1 MLGRILV
8 FLGGLLAVV
17 LFSALL
23 IPYFVDWTDFRR
35 DFEDQASRI
44 LGKKVVVHGRVEA
57 RILPF
62 PSVTLHDV
70 RAGTDADGS
79 PLIQVAR
86 FSMDAEL
93 APFLSG
99 EARIFDMRI
108 EEPKAKIRL
117 LKDGT
122 LDWMRG
128 SRAEIP
134 ARTVVLESVQIEGG
148 QIEFID
154 EQSGRN
160 RVVTGLNADMSANS
174 LAGPWKA
181 EGRAAVDG
189 HPGSF
194 SLSSSEPDYAA
205 GRMGLR
211 MRLVPDEH
219 PVEVDLDGAIAATA
233 GKPAYSGSFSFSFRE
248 DEKQKQ
254 QAGQSLFSSPRTRG
268 SFELTNESVRIP
280 SYRMELGGSENP
292 YVVTGEATLDTGAK
306 PEFLLTADGQQID
319 VARFAPPVV
328 QAGKTSR
335 QPTASVRQRIEAFA
349 AMVARIPVP
358 PVPGKASISLPALVS
373 DDTTIRD
380 IRLDVRPEGSG
391 WQVVNAVATLPGR
404 TQLEAKGSLTLL
416 GGPAFNGNLLL
427 ASNQPSGLANW
438 LSGSVDPAIRQLNA
452 AGFSADVSLT
462 TLNQRFDNLELAVGD
477 ASLKGELERRSDG
490 KTSNL
495 SIDLAGNEIDLDA
508 LKALGSLALGDQ
520 VGSSVLDHRITAKF
534 KADRFNMAGVTANH
548 VETAFTMAGGVL
560 SLENMTAGDIAG
572 AEVRA
577 RGELQGSLLKYAG
590 KGTVNLHAA
599 DMQPFFTMLQQ
610 KLPNH
615 PFLSRLATSAPW
627 YANSDLAMDVSVNS
641 ENGGANVAVSGT
653 VNGSR
658 LSAVAKMPDFLSI
671 TDDTAMSLEA
681 VLKNQSTAI
690 LFGQA
695 GLDPLPFDAD
705 GEGLLSIKLNGTL
718 GSPAQT
724 ELRFSTERTHFSMN
738 GSFAVSS
745 ANFGEGSADVALE
758 SADIEPYLI
767 MNAVGLPQLGGG
779 MALKANA
786 KVAVDGQKIALS
798 SIGGQ
803 AGGNPFSGNLTF
815 QRAAPYPVTGDLAV
829 RTADLAWLGDAIYGP
844 VIDPETGALNAK
856 PLAMAAFP
864 QLKASLALKA
874 ESFEA
879 GPFGTVTGVSAK
891 VTHDAGS
898 LSLDDVAGTFMGGKL
913 TGRLAMSTGEGAG
926 IFRTKIAVADANPE
940 PILWANAN
948 GPVAAGRVA
957 IDLTAESTGKSVGE
971 MLKSAGGS
979 GEIRA
984 GGLVL
989 KGLNPGTLPPILQ
1002 AADGLQQPIDAPKV
1016 RPLVDQSLWQGEIG
1030 LGDVAL
1036 PFSLNGGAL
1045 HFKNLRAGIDPVT
1058 LTADATVDLAASTV
1072 NGDLDLLFNPGTETV
1087 AGAEPS
1093 VRLNYNGPLAAPA
1106 LTTDVSALSNY
1117 LSLRAFEKERRR
1129 VEAMQAS
1136 VLEKQRLRREVALYR
1151 SQAAERQA
1159 EKERAEAEAKA
1170 KAEEEARLKAAAEE
1184 RLRQE
1189 KEQQERLQQQQQ
1201 QQEQGQQPTPE
1212 RQSAPVLV
1220 VPPTENAIRQLAPEN
1235 APATP

>member
-1 MLGRILV
+1 
-8 FLGGLLAVV
+8 
-17 LFSALL
+17 
-23 IPYFVDWTDFRR
+23 
-35 DFEDQASRI
+35 
-44 LGKKVVVHGRVEA
+44 
-57 RILPF
+57 
-62 PSVTLHDV
+62 
-70 RAGTDADGS
+70 
-79 PLIQVAR
+79 
-86 FSMDAEL
+86 
-93 APFLSG
+93 
-99 EARIFDMRI
+99 
-108 EEPKAKIRL
+108 
-117 LKDGT
+117 
-122 LDWMRG
+122 
-128 SRAEIP
+128 
-134 ARTVVLESVQIEGG
+134 
-148 QIEFID
+148 
-154 EQSGRN
+154 
-160 RVVTGLNADMSANS
+160 
-174 LAGPWKA
+174 
-181 EGRAAVDG
+181 
-189 HPGSF
+189 
-194 SLSSSEPDYAA
+194 
-205 GRMGLR
+205 
-211 MRLVPDEH
+211 
-219 PVEVDLDGAIAATA
+219 
-233 GKPAYSGSFSFSFRE
+233 
-248 DEKQKQ
+248 
-254 QAGQSLFSSPRTRG
+254 
-268 SFELTNESVRIP
+268 
-280 SYRMELGGSENP
+280 
-292 YVVTGEATLDTGAK
+292 
-306 PEFLLTADGQQID
+306 
-319 VARFAPPVV
+319 
-328 QAGKTSR
+328 
-335 QPTASVRQRIEAFA
+335 
-349 AMVARIPVP
+349 
-358 PVPGKASISLPALVS
+358 
-373 DDTTIRD
+373 
-380 IRLDVRPEGSG
+380 
-391 WQVVNAVATLPGR
+391 
-404 TQLEAKGSLTLL
+404 
-416 GGPAFNGNLLL
+416 
-427 ASNQPSGLANW
+427 
-438 LSGSVDPAIRQLNA
+438 
-452 AGFSADVSLT
+452 
-462 TLNQRFDNLELAVGD
+462 
-477 ASLKGELERRSDG
+477 
-490 KTSNL
+490 
-495 SIDLAGNEIDLDA
+495 
-508 LKALGSLALGDQ
+508 
-520 VGSSVLDHRITAKF
+520 
-534 KADRFNMAGVTANH
+534 
-548 VETAFTMAGGVL
+548 
-560 SLENMTAGDIAG
+560 
-572 AEVRA
+572 
-577 RGELQGSLLKYAG
+577 
-590 KGTVNLHAA
+590 
-599 DMQPFFTMLQQ
+599 
-610 KLPNH
+610 
-615 PFLSRLATSAPW
+615 
-627 YANSDLAMDVSVNS
+627 
-641 ENGGANVAVSGT
+641 
-653 VNGSR
+653 
-658 LSAVAKMPDFLSI
+658 
-671 TDDTAMSLEA
+671 
-681 VLKNQSTAI
+681 
-690 LFGQA
+690 
-695 GLDPLPFDAD
+695 
-705 GEGLLSIKLNGTL
+705 
-718 GSPAQT
+718 
-724 ELRFSTERTHFSMN
+724 MN
-738 GSFAVSS
+738 GSFAVAA

-803 AGGNPFSGNLTF
+803 AGGNPFSGNLAF

-879 GPFGTVTGVSAK
+879 GPFGTVTGVSAQ
-891 VTHDAGS
+891 VTHDAGG

-926 IFRTKIAVADANPE
+926 IFRTKIAVTDANPE

-1159 EKERAEAEAKA
+1159 EKERVEAEAKA

>member
-57 RILPF
+57 RLLPF

-194 SLSSSEPDYAA
+194 SLSSSEPDYAN

-211 MRLVPDEH
+211 IRVVPDEH

-233 GKPAYSGSFSFSFRE
+233 GKPAYSGSFAFSFRE
-248 DEKQKQ
+248 DQKQKQ

-280 SYRMELGGSENP
+280 SYRMELGGNENP

-319 VARFAPPVV
+319 VNRFAPPVV
-328 QAGKTSR
+328 QTGKTSR

-380 IRLDVRPEGSG
+380 IRLDVRPDGSG

-416 GGPAFNGNLLL
+416 DGPAFNGNLLV

-462 TLNQRFDNLELAVGD
+462 TLNQRFDNLELAIGD
-477 ASLKGELERRSDG
+477 ASLKGKLERRSDG
-490 KTSNL
+490 KASNL

-520 VGSSVLDHRITAKF
+520 VGSSVLDHRIDAKF

-560 SLENMTAGDIAG
+560 SLEKMTAGDIAG
-572 AEVRA
+572 AEVKA
-577 RGELQGSLLKYAG
+577 KGQLQGSLLKYAG
-590 KGTVNLHAA
+590 KGTVNLHAT
-599 DMQPFFTMLQQ
+599 DMQPFFAMLQQ
-610 KLPNH
+610 KLPGH
-615 PFLSRLATSAPW
+615 PFLSRLAASSPW

-671 TDDTAMSLEA
+671 TDDTAMSLEG

-705 GEGLLSIKLNGTL
+705 GEGLLSVKLNGTL
-718 GSPAQT
+718 GSPVQT
-724 ELRFSTERTHFSMN
+724 DIRFSTERTHFSMI
-738 GSFAVSS
+738 GSFAVAA
-745 ANFGEGSADVALE
+745 ANFGEGSADLALE

-779 MALKANA
+779 MALKANG
-786 KVAVDGQKIALS
+786 KMAVDAQKIAFSAL
-798 SIGGQ
+798 GGQ
-803 AGGNPFSGNLTF
+803 AGGNPFSGSLAF
-815 QRAAPYPVTGDLAV
+815 QRAAPHSVTGDLAL
-829 RTADLAWLGDAIYGP
+829 RTVDLAWLGDAIYGP

-856 PLAMAAFP
+856 PLAMPAFP
-864 QLKASLALKA
+864 QLKAALSLKA

-879 GPFGTVTGVSAK
+879 GPFGTVTGLSTK
-891 VTHDAGS
+891 VTHDDGNLA
-898 LSLDDVAGTFMGGKL
+898 LDDVAGTFMGGKL

-926 IFRTKIAVADANPE
+926 IFRTKIAVNDANPE
-940 PILWANAN
+940 SILWANAN
-948 GPVAAGRVA
+948 GPVATGRVA

-971 MLKSAGGS
+971 ILKSAGGS
-979 GEIRA
+979 GEVRA
-984 GGLVL
+984 SGLVL
-989 KGLNPGTLPPILQ
+989 KGLNPGAFPPILQ
-1002 AADGLQQPIDAPKV
+1002 AAEGLQQPIDAPKV
-1016 RPLVDQSLWQGEIG
+1016 RPLVDQSLWQGEIP
-1030 LGDVAL
+1030 LGNVAL
-1036 PFSLNGGAL
+1036 PFTLNGGAL
-1045 HFKNLRAGIDPVT
+1045 HFQNLRAGIDPVT
-1058 LTADATVDLAASTV
+1058 LTGDATVDIAASTV
-1072 NGDLDLLFNPGTETV
+1072 NGDLDLIFNPGTEVV

-1093 VRLNYNGPLAAPA
+1093 LRLNYNGPLAAPA
-1106 LTTDVSALSNY
+1106 LTTDVSALGNY

-1136 VLEKQRLRREVALYR
+1136 VLEKQRLRRETALYR

-1159 EKERAEAEAKA
+1159 EKERVEAEAKA

-1201 QQEQGQQPTPE
+1201 QQQQQPVPE
-1212 RQSAPVLV
+1212 RQSTPALT
-1220 VPPTENAIRQLAPEN
+1220 VPPTEDAIRQLAPEN
-1235 APATP
+1235 APANP

>member
-57 RILPF
+57 RLLPF

-211 MRLVPDEH
+211 VRVVPDEH

-328 QAGKTSR
+328 QTGKTSR

-380 IRLDVRPEGSG
+380 IRLDVRPDGSG

-462 TLNQRFDNLELAVGD
+462 TLNQRFDNLELAIGD
-477 ASLKGELERRSDG
+477 ASLKGQLERRSDG

-520 VGSSVLDHRITAKF
+520 VGSSVLDHRIDAKF

-560 SLENMTAGDIAG
+560 SLEKMTAGDIAG
-572 AEVRA
+572 AEVKA
-577 RGELQGSLLKYAG
+577 KGQLQGSLLKYAG
-590 KGTVNLHAA
+590 KGTVNLHAT

-610 KLPNH
+610 KLPDH
-615 PFLSRLATSAPW
+615 PFLSRLAASAPW

-724 ELRFSTERTHFSMN
+724 DIRFSTERTHFSMN
-738 GSFAVSS
+738 GSFAVAA

-779 MALKANA
+779 MALKANG

-798 SIGGQ
+798 GIGGQ
-803 AGGNPFSGNLTF
+803 AGGNPFSGNLTVE
-815 QRAAPYPVTGDLAV
+815 RAAPYPVTGDLAV

-844 VIDPETGALNAK
+844 VIDPETGALDAK
-856 PLAMAAFP
+856 PLAMPAFP
-864 QLKASLALKA
+864 QLKASLSLKA

-879 GPFGTVTGVSAK
+879 GPFGTITGLSAK
-891 VTHDAGS
+891 VTHDEGS
-898 LSLDDVAGTFMGGKL
+898 LALDDVAGTFMGGKL
-913 TGRLAMSTGEGAG
+913 SGRLAMSTGQGAG

-948 GPVAAGRVA
+948 GPVATGRVA
-957 IDLTAESTGKSVGE
+957 IDLTAESTGKSVAE
-971 MLKSAGGS
+971 ILKSAGGS

-984 GGLVL
+984 NGLVL
-989 KGLNPGTLPPILQ
+989 KGLNPGAFPPILQ
-1002 AADGLQQPIDAPKV
+1002 GADGLQQPIDAPKV
-1016 RPLVDQSLWQGEIG
+1016 RPLVDQSLWQGEVA

-1045 HFKNLRAGIDPVT
+1045 HFQNLRAGIDPVT
-1058 LTADATVDLAASTV
+1058 LTADATVDIAASTV

-1151 SQAAERQA
+1151 FEAAERQA
-1159 EKERAEAEAKA
+1159 EKERVEAEARA

-1201 QQEQGQQPTPE
+1201 QQQPAPE
-1212 RQSAPVLV
+1212 RQSAPVLI
-1220 VPPTENAIRQLAPEN
+1220 VPPTENAIRELSPEN
-1235 APATP
+1235 APANP

>member
-8 FLGGLLAVV
+8 FLGGLLALV

-211 MRLVPDEH
+211 VRVVPDEH

-233 GKPAYSGSFSFSFRE
+233 GKPAYSGSFAFSFRE
-248 DEKQKQ
+248 DEKQK

-268 SFELTNESVRIP
+268 SFELTNESVRIS

-328 QAGKTSR
+328 QTGKTSR
-335 QPTASVRQRIEAFA
+335 QPTVSVRQRIEAFA

-358 PVPGKASISLPALVS
+358 QVPGKASISLPALVS

-380 IRLDVRPEGSG
+380 IRLDVRPDGSG

-462 TLNQRFDNLELAVGD
+462 TLNQRFNNLELAIGD

-520 VGSSVLDHRITAKF
+520 VGSSVLDHRIDAKF

-560 SLENMTAGDIAG
+560 TLENMTAGDIAG
-572 AEVRA
+572 AEVKA
-577 RGELQGSLLKYAG
+577 RGQLQGSLLKYAG
-590 KGTVNLHAA
+590 KGTVNLHAP

-615 PFLSRLATSAPW
+615 PFLSRLAASAPW
-627 YANSDLAMDVSVNS
+627 YANSDLAVDVSVNS

-705 GEGLLSIKLNGTL
+705 GEGLLSVKLNGTL

-724 ELRFSTERTHFSMN
+724 DIRFSTERTHFSMS
-738 GSFAVSS
+738 GSFAVAA

-779 MALKANA
+779 MAVKANA
-786 KVAVDGQKIALS
+786 KVAVDAQKIAFS
-798 SIGGQ
+798 SVGGQ
-803 AGGNPFSGNLTF
+803 VGGNPFSGNLAV
-815 QRAAPYPVTGDLAV
+815 QRAAPYPVSGDLSV

-844 VIDPETGALNAK
+844 VIDPENGALNAK

-864 QLKASLALKA
+864 QLKASLSLKA
-874 ESFEA
+874 ENFEA
-879 GPFGTVTGVSAK
+879 GPFGTITGLAAK
-891 VTHDAGS
+891 VTHDSGS
-898 LSLDDVAGTFMGGKL
+898 LSLDEVTGGFMGGKL

-948 GPVAAGRVA
+948 GPVATGRIA

-971 MLKSAGGS
+971 ILKSAGGS

-989 KGLNPGTLPPILQ
+989 KGLNPAALPPILQ

-1016 RPLVDQSLWQGEIG
+1016 RPLVDQNLWQGEIG

-1045 HFKNLRAGIDPVT
+1045 HFQNLRAGIDPVT
-1058 LTADATVDLAASTV
+1058 LAGDATVDIAASTL
-1072 NGDLDLLFNPGTETV
+1072 NGDLDLLFNPGTEAV

-1093 VRLNYNGPLAAPA
+1093 LRLNYNGPLAAPA
-1106 LTTDVSALSNY
+1106 LTIDVSTLSNY

-1189 KEQQERLQQQQQ
+1189 KEQQERLLQQQQQ
-1201 QQEQGQQPTPE
+1201 PAPE
-1212 RQSAPVLV
+1212 RQSAPILV
-1220 VPPTENAIRQLAPEN
+1220 VPPTENAIRDLAPEN
-1235 APATP
+1235 APANP

>member
-57 RILPF
+57 RLLPF

-194 SLSSSEPDYAA
+194 SLSSSEPDYAN

-211 MRLVPDEH
+211 IRVVPDEH

-233 GKPAYSGSFSFSFRE
+233 GKPAYSGSFAFSFRE
-248 DEKQKQ
+248 DQKQKQ
-254 QAGQSLFSSPRTRG
+254 QGGQSLFSSPRTRG

-280 SYRMELGGSENP
+280 SYRMELGGNENP

-319 VARFAPPVV
+319 VNRFAPPVV
-328 QAGKTSR
+328 QTGKTSR

-380 IRLDVRPEGSG
+380 IRLDVRPDGSG

-416 GGPAFNGNLLL
+416 DGPAFNGNLLV

-462 TLNQRFDNLELAVGD
+462 TLNQRFDNLELAIGD
-477 ASLKGELERRSDG
+477 ASLKGKLERRSDG
-490 KTSNL
+490 KASNL

-520 VGSSVLDHRITAKF
+520 VGSSVLDHRIDAKF

-560 SLENMTAGDIAG
+560 SLEKMTAGDIAG
-572 AEVRA
+572 AEVKA
-577 RGELQGSLLKYAG
+577 KGQLQGSLLKYAG
-590 KGTVNLHAA
+590 KGTVNLHAT
-599 DMQPFFTMLQQ
+599 DMQPFFAMLQQ
-610 KLPNH
+610 KLPGH
-615 PFLSRLATSAPW
+615 PFLSRLAASSPW

-671 TDDTAMSLEA
+671 TDDTAMSLEG

-705 GEGLLSIKLNGTL
+705 GEGLLSVKLNGTL
-718 GSPAQT
+718 GSPVQT
-724 ELRFSTERTHFSMN
+724 DIRFSTERTHFSMI
-738 GSFAVSS
+738 GSFAVAA
-745 ANFGEGSADVALE
+745 ANFGEGSADLALE

-779 MALKANA
+779 MALKANG
-786 KVAVDGQKIALS
+786 KMAVDAQKIAFSAL
-798 SIGGQ
+798 GGQ
-803 AGGNPFSGNLTF
+803 AGGNPFSGSLAF
-815 QRAAPYPVTGDLAV
+815 QRAAPHSVTGDLAL
-829 RTADLAWLGDAIYGP
+829 RTVDLAWLGDAIYGP

-856 PLAMAAFP
+856 PLAMPAFP
-864 QLKASLALKA
+864 QLKAALSLKA

-879 GPFGTVTGVSAK
+879 GPFGTVTGLSTK
-891 VTHDAGS
+891 VTHDDGNLA
-898 LSLDDVAGTFMGGKL
+898 LDDIAGTFMGGKL

-926 IFRTKIAVADANPE
+926 IFRTKIAVNDANPE
-940 PILWANAN
+940 SILWANAN
-948 GPVAAGRVA
+948 GPVATGRVA

-971 MLKSAGGS
+971 ILKSAGGS
-979 GEIRA
+979 GEVRA
-984 GGLVL
+984 SGLVL
-989 KGLNPGTLPPILQ
+989 KGLNPGAFPPILQ
-1002 AADGLQQPIDAPKV
+1002 AAEGLQQPIDAPKV
-1016 RPLVDQSLWQGEIG
+1016 RPLVDQSLWQGEIP
-1030 LGDVAL
+1030 LGNVAL
-1036 PFSLNGGAL
+1036 PFTLNGGAL
-1045 HFKNLRAGIDPVT
+1045 HFQNLRAGIDPVT
-1058 LTADATVDLAASTV
+1058 LTGDATVDIAASTV
-1072 NGDLDLLFNPGTETV
+1072 NGDLDLIFNPGTEVV

-1093 VRLNYNGPLAAPA
+1093 LRLNYNGPLAAPA
-1106 LTTDVSALSNY
+1106 LTTDVSALGNY

-1136 VLEKQRLRREVALYR
+1136 VLEKQRLRRETALYR

-1159 EKERAEAEAKA
+1159 EKERVEAEAKA

-1201 QQEQGQQPTPE
+1201 QQQQQPVPE
-1212 RQSAPVLV
+1212 RQSTPALT
-1220 VPPTENAIRQLAPEN
+1220 VPPTEDAIRQLAPEN
-1235 APATP
+1235 APANP

>member
-8 FLGGLLAVV
+8 FLGGLLALV

-134 ARTVVLESVQIEGG
+134 ARTVVLESVQIEDG

-211 MRLVPDEH
+211 VRVVPDEH

-233 GKPAYSGSFSFSFRE
+233 GKPAYSGSFAFSFRE
-248 DEKQKQ
+248 DEKQK

-268 SFELTNESVRIP
+268 SFELTNESVRIS
-280 SYRMELGGSENP
+280 SYRMELGGNENP

-328 QAGKTSR
+328 QTGKTSR
-335 QPTASVRQRIEAFA
+335 QPTVSVRQRIEAFA

-358 PVPGKASISLPALVS
+358 QVPGKASISLPALVS

-380 IRLDVRPEGSG
+380 IRLDVRPDGSG

-462 TLNQRFDNLELAVGD
+462 TLNQRFNNLELAIGD

-520 VGSSVLDHRITAKF
+520 VGSSVLDHRIDAKF

-560 SLENMTAGDIAG
+560 TLEKMTAGDIAG
-572 AEVRA
+572 AEVKA
-577 RGELQGSLLKYAG
+577 TGQLQGSLLKYAG
-590 KGTVNLHAA
+590 KGTVNLHAP

-615 PFLSRLATSAPW
+615 PFLSRLAASAPW
-627 YANSDLAMDVSVNS
+627 YANSDLAVDVSVNS

-705 GEGLLSIKLNGTL
+705 GEGLLSVKLNGTL

-724 ELRFSTERTHFSMN
+724 DIRFSTERTHFSMS
-738 GSFAVSS
+738 GSFAVAA

-779 MALKANA
+779 MAVMANA
-786 KVAVDGQKIALS
+786 KVAVDAQKIAFS
-798 SIGGQ
+798 SVGGQ
-803 AGGNPFSGNLTF
+803 VGGNPFSGNLAV
-815 QRAAPYPVTGDLAV
+815 QRAAPYPVSGDLSV

-844 VIDPETGALNAK
+844 VIDPENGALNAK

-864 QLKASLALKA
+864 QLKASLSLKA
-874 ESFEA
+874 ENFEA
-879 GPFGTVTGVSAK
+879 GPFGTITGLAAK
-891 VTHDAGS
+891 VTHDSGS
-898 LSLDDVAGTFMGGKL
+898 LSLDDVTGGFMGGKL

-926 IFRTKIAVADANPE
+926 IFRTKIAVTDANPE

-948 GPVAAGRVA
+948 GPVATGRIA

-971 MLKSAGGS
+971 ILKSAGGS

-989 KGLNPGTLPPILQ
+989 KGLNPAALPPILQ

-1016 RPLVDQSLWQGEIG
+1016 RPLVDQNLWQGEIG

-1045 HFKNLRAGIDPVT
+1045 HFQNLRAGIDPVT
-1058 LTADATVDLAASTV
+1058 LAGDATVDIAASTL
-1072 NGDLDLLFNPGTETV
+1072 NGDLDLLFNPGTEAV

-1093 VRLNYNGPLAAPA
+1093 LRLNYNGPLAAPA
-1106 LTTDVSALSNY
+1106 LTIDVSTLSNY

-1189 KEQQERLQQQQQ
+1189 KEQQERLLQQQQQ
-1201 QQEQGQQPTPE
+1201 PVPE
-1212 RQSAPVLV
+1212 RQSAPILV
-1220 VPPTENAIRQLAPEN
+1220 VPPTENAIRDLAPEN
-1235 APATP
+1235 APANP

>member
-57 RILPF
+57 RLLPF

-160 RVVTGLNADMSANS
+160 RVVTGLNVDMSANS

-194 SLSSSEPDYAA
+194 SLSSSEPDYAN

-211 MRLVPDEH
+211 IRVVPDEH

-233 GKPAYSGSFSFSFRE
+233 GKPAYSGSFAFSFRE
-248 DEKQKQ
+248 DQKQKQ

-280 SYRMELGGSENP
+280 SYRMELGGNENP

-319 VARFAPPVV
+319 VNRFAPPVV
-328 QAGKTSR
+328 QTGKTSR

-380 IRLDVRPEGSG
+380 IRLDVRPDGSG

-416 GGPAFNGNLLL
+416 DGPAFNGNLLV

-462 TLNQRFDNLELAVGD
+462 TLNQRFDNLELAIGD
-477 ASLKGELERRSDG
+477 ASLKGKLERRSDG
-490 KTSNL
+490 KASNL

-520 VGSSVLDHRITAKF
+520 VGSSVLDHRIDAKF

-560 SLENMTAGDIAG
+560 SLEKMTAGDIAG
-572 AEVRA
+572 AEVKA
-577 RGELQGSLLKYAG
+577 KGQLQGSLLKYAG
-590 KGTVNLHAA
+590 KGTVNLHAT
-599 DMQPFFTMLQQ
+599 DMQPFFAMLQQ
-610 KLPNH
+610 KLPGH
-615 PFLSRLATSAPW
+615 PFLSRLAASSPW

-671 TDDTAMSLEA
+671 TDDTAMSLEG

-705 GEGLLSIKLNGTL
+705 GEGLLSVKLNGTL
-718 GSPAQT
+718 GSPVQT
-724 ELRFSTERTHFSMN
+724 DIRFSTERTHFSMI
-738 GSFAVSS
+738 GSFAVAA
-745 ANFGEGSADVALE
+745 ANFGEGSADLALE

-779 MALKANA
+779 MALKANG
-786 KVAVDGQKIALS
+786 KMAVDAQKIAFSAL
-798 SIGGQ
+798 GGQ
-803 AGGNPFSGNLTF
+803 AGGNPFSGSLAF
-815 QRAAPYPVTGDLAV
+815 QRAAPHSVTGDLAL
-829 RTADLAWLGDAIYGP
+829 RTVDLAWLGDAIYGP
-844 VIDPETGALNAK
+844 VIDPETGTLNAK
-856 PLAMAAFP
+856 PLAMPAFP
-864 QLKASLALKA
+864 QLKASLSLKA
-874 ESFEA
+874 ESLEA
-879 GPFGTVTGVSAK
+879 GPFGTVTGLSTK
-891 VTHDAGS
+891 VTHDDGNLA
-898 LSLDDVAGTFMGGKL
+898 LDDIAGTFMGGKL
-913 TGRLAMSTGEGAG
+913 TGRIAMSTGEGAG
-926 IFRTKIAVADANPE
+926 IFRTKIAVNDANPE
-940 PILWANAN
+940 SILWANAD
-948 GPVAAGRVA
+948 GPVATGRVA

-971 MLKSAGGS
+971 ILKSAGGS
-979 GEIRA
+979 GEVRA
-984 GGLVL
+984 SGLVL
-989 KGLNPGTLPPILQ
+989 KGLNPGAFPPILQ
-1002 AADGLQQPIDAPKV
+1002 AAEGLQQPIDAPKV
-1016 RPLVDQSLWQGEIG
+1016 RPLVDQSLWQGEIP
-1030 LGDVAL
+1030 LGNVAL

-1045 HFKNLRAGIDPVT
+1045 HFQNLRAGIDPVT
-1058 LTADATVDLAASTV
+1058 LTGDATVDIAASTV
-1072 NGDLDLLFNPGTETV
+1072 NGDLDLIFNPGTEAV

-1093 VRLNYNGPLAAPA
+1093 LRLNYNGPLAAPA
-1106 LTTDVSALSNY
+1106 LTTDVSALGNY

-1136 VLEKQRLRREVALYR
+1136 VLEKQRLRRETALYR

-1159 EKERAEAEAKA
+1159 EKERVEAEAKA

-1201 QQEQGQQPTPE
+1201 QQQQQPVPE
-1212 RQSAPVLV
+1212 RQSTPALT
-1220 VPPTENAIRQLAPEN
+1220 VPPTEDAIRQLAPEN
-1235 APATP
+1235 APANP

>member
-8 FLGGLLAVV
+8 FLGGLLALV

-211 MRLVPDEH
+211 VRVVPDEH

-233 GKPAYSGSFSFSFRE
+233 GKPAYSGSFAFSFRE
-248 DEKQKQ
+248 DEKQK

-268 SFELTNESVRIP
+268 SFELTNESVRIS

-328 QAGKTSR
+328 QTGKTSR
-335 QPTASVRQRIEAFA
+335 QPTVSVRQRIEAFA

-358 PVPGKASISLPALVS
+358 QVPGKASISLPALVS

-380 IRLDVRPEGSG
+380 IRLDVRPDGSG

-462 TLNQRFDNLELAVGD
+462 TLNQRFNNLELAIGD

-520 VGSSVLDHRITAKF
+520 VGSSVLDHRIDAKF

-560 SLENMTAGDIAG
+560 TLENMTAGDIAG
-572 AEVRA
+572 AEVKA
-577 RGELQGSLLKYAG
+577 RGQLQGSLLKYAG
-590 KGTVNLHAA
+590 KGTVNLHAP

-615 PFLSRLATSAPW
+615 PFLSRLAASAPW
-627 YANSDLAMDVSVNS
+627 YANSDLAVDVSVNS

-705 GEGLLSIKLNGTL
+705 GEGLLSVKLNGTL

-724 ELRFSTERTHFSMN
+724 DIRFSTERTHFSMS
-738 GSFAVSS
+738 GSFAVAA

-779 MALKANA
+779 MAVKANA
-786 KVAVDGQKIALS
+786 KVAVDAQKIAFS
-798 SIGGQ
+798 SVGGQ
-803 AGGNPFSGNLTF
+803 VGGNPFSGNLAV
-815 QRAAPYPVTGDLAV
+815 QRAAPYPVSGDLSV

-844 VIDPETGALNAK
+844 VIDPENGALNAK

-864 QLKASLALKA
+864 QLKASLSLKA
-874 ESFEA
+874 ENFEA
-879 GPFGTVTGVSAK
+879 GPFGTITGLAAK
-891 VTHDAGS
+891 VTHDSGS
-898 LSLDDVAGTFMGGKL
+898 LSLDEVTGGFMGGKL

-948 GPVAAGRVA
+948 GPVATGRIA

-971 MLKSAGGS
+971 ILKSAGGS

-989 KGLNPGTLPPILQ
+989 KGLNPAALPPILQ

-1016 RPLVDQSLWQGEIG
+1016 RPLVDQNLWQGEIG

-1045 HFKNLRAGIDPVT
+1045 HFQNLRAGIDPVT
-1058 LTADATVDLAASTV
+1058 LAGDATVDIAASTL
-1072 NGDLDLLFNPGTETV
+1072 NGDLDLLFNPGTEAV

-1093 VRLNYNGPLAAPA
+1093 LRLNYNGPLAAPA
-1106 LTTDVSALSNY
+1106 LTIDVSTLSNY

-1189 KEQQERLQQQQQ
+1189 KEQQERLLQQQQQ
-1201 QQEQGQQPTPE
+1201 PVPE
-1212 RQSAPVLV
+1212 RQSAPILV
-1220 VPPTENAIRQLAPEN
+1220 VPPTENAIRDLAPEN
-1235 APATP
+1235 APANP

>member
-23 IPYFVDWTDFRR
+23 VPYFVDWTDFRR

-57 RILPF
+57 RLLPF

-194 SLSSSEPDYAA
+194 SLSSSEPDYAN

-211 MRLVPDEH
+211 IRVVPDEH

-233 GKPAYSGSFSFSFRE
+233 GKPAYSGSFAFSFRE
-248 DEKQKQ
+248 DQKQKQ

-280 SYRMELGGSENP
+280 SYRMELGGNENP

-319 VARFAPPVV
+319 VNRFAPPVV
-328 QAGKTSR
+328 QTGKTSR

-380 IRLDVRPEGSG
+380 IRLDVRPDGSG

-416 GGPAFNGNLLL
+416 DGPAFNGNLLV

-462 TLNQRFDNLELAVGD
+462 TLNQRFDNLELAIGD
-477 ASLKGELERRSDG
+477 ASLKGKLERRSDG
-490 KTSNL
+490 KASNL

-520 VGSSVLDHRITAKF
+520 VGSSVLDHRIDAKF

-560 SLENMTAGDIAG
+560 SLEKMTAGDIAG
-572 AEVRA
+572 AEVKA
-577 RGELQGSLLKYAG
+577 KGQLQGSLLKYAG
-590 KGTVNLHAA
+590 KGTVNLHAT
-599 DMQPFFTMLQQ
+599 DMQPFFAMLQQ
-610 KLPNH
+610 KLPGH
-615 PFLSRLATSAPW
+615 PFLSRLAASSPW

-671 TDDTAMSLEA
+671 TDDTAMSLEG

-705 GEGLLSIKLNGTL
+705 GEGLLSVKLNGTL
-718 GSPAQT
+718 GSPVQT
-724 ELRFSTERTHFSMN
+724 DIRFSTERTHFSMI
-738 GSFAVSS
+738 GSFAVAA
-745 ANFGEGSADVALE
+745 ANFGEGSADLALE

-779 MALKANA
+779 MALKANG
-786 KVAVDGQKIALS
+786 KMAVDAQKIAFSAL
-798 SIGGQ
+798 GGQ
-803 AGGNPFSGNLTF
+803 AGGNPFSGSLAF
-815 QRAAPYPVTGDLAV
+815 QRAAPHSVTGDLAL
-829 RTADLAWLGDAIYGP
+829 RTVDLAWLGDAIYGP
-844 VIDPETGALNAK
+844 VIDPETGTLNAK
-856 PLAMAAFP
+856 PLAMPAFP
-864 QLKASLALKA
+864 QLKASLSLKA

-879 GPFGTVTGVSAK
+879 GPFGTVTGLSTK
-891 VTHDAGS
+891 ITHDDGNLA
-898 LSLDDVAGTFMGGKL
+898 LDDIAGTFMGGKL

-926 IFRTKIAVADANPE
+926 IFRTKIAVNDANPE
-940 PILWANAN
+940 SILWANAN
-948 GPVAAGRVA
+948 GPVATGRVA

-971 MLKSAGGS
+971 ILKSAGGS
-979 GEIRA
+979 GEVRA
-984 GGLVL
+984 SGLVL
-989 KGLNPGTLPPILQ
+989 KGLNPGAFPPILQ
-1002 AADGLQQPIDAPKV
+1002 AAEGLQQPIDAPKV
-1016 RPLVDQSLWQGEIG
+1016 RPLVDQSLWQGEIP
-1030 LGDVAL
+1030 LGNVAL
-1036 PFSLNGGAL
+1036 PFTLNGGAL
-1045 HFKNLRAGIDPVT
+1045 HFQNLRAGIDPVT
-1058 LTADATVDLAASTV
+1058 LTGDATVDIAASTV
-1072 NGDLDLLFNPGTETV
+1072 NGDLDLIFNPGTEVV

-1093 VRLNYNGPLAAPA
+1093 LRLNYNGPLAAPA
-1106 LTTDVSALSNY
+1106 LTTDVSALGNY

-1136 VLEKQRLRREVALYR
+1136 VLEKQRLRRETALYR

-1159 EKERAEAEAKA
+1159 EKERVEAEAKA

-1201 QQEQGQQPTPE
+1201 QQQQQQPVPE
-1212 RQSAPVLV
+1212 RQSTPALT
-1220 VPPTENAIRQLAPEN
+1220 VPPTEDAIRQLAPEN
-1235 APATP
+1235 APANP

>member
-8 FLGGLLAVV
+8 FLGGMLAVV

-57 RILPF
+57 RLLPF

-211 MRLVPDEH
+211 VRVVPDEH

-328 QAGKTSR
+328 QTGKTSR

-380 IRLDVRPEGSG
+380 IRLDVRPQGTG

-462 TLNQRFDNLELAVGD
+462 TLNQRFDNLELAIGD
-477 ASLKGELERRSDG
+477 ASLKGQLERRSDG

-520 VGSSVLDHRITAKF
+520 VGSSVLDHRIDAKF

-560 SLENMTAGDIAG
+560 SLEKMTAGDIAG
-572 AEVRA
+572 AEVKA
-577 RGELQGSLLKYAG
+577 KGQLQGSLLKYAG
-590 KGTVNLHAA
+590 KGTVNLHAT

-610 KLPNH
+610 KLPDH
-615 PFLSRLATSAPW
+615 PFLSRLAASAPW

-724 ELRFSTERTHFSMN
+724 DIRFSTERTHFSMN
-738 GSFAVSS
+738 GSFAVAA

-779 MALKANA
+779 MALKANG

-798 SIGGQ
+798 GIGGQ
-803 AGGNPFSGNLTF
+803 AGGNPFSGNLTVE
-815 QRAAPYPVTGDLAV
+815 RAAPYPVTGDLAV

-844 VIDPETGALNAK
+844 VIDPETGALDAK
-856 PLAMAAFP
+856 PLAMPAFP
-864 QLKASLALKA
+864 QLKASLSLKA

-879 GPFGTVTGVSAK
+879 GPFGTVTGLSAK
-891 VTHDAGS
+891 VTHDEGS
-898 LSLDDVAGTFMGGKL
+898 LALDDVAGTFMGGKL
-913 TGRLAMSTGEGAG
+913 SGRLAMSTGQGAG

-948 GPVAAGRVA
+948 GPVATGRVA
-957 IDLTAESTGKSVGE
+957 IDLTAESTGKSVAE
-971 MLKSAGGS
+971 ILKSAGGS

-984 GGLVL
+984 SGLVL
-989 KGLNPGTLPPILQ
+989 KGLNPGAFPPILQ
-1002 AADGLQQPIDAPKV
+1002 GADGLQQPIDAPKV
-1016 RPLVDQSLWQGEIG
+1016 RPLVDQSLWQGEVA

-1045 HFKNLRAGIDPVT
+1045 HFQNLRAGIDPVT
-1058 LTADATVDLAASTV
+1058 LTADATVDIAASTV

-1151 SQAAERQA
+1151 FEAAERQA
-1159 EKERAEAEAKA
+1159 EKERVEAEARA

-1201 QQEQGQQPTPE
+1201 QPAPE
-1212 RQSAPVLV
+1212 RQSAPVLI
-1220 VPPTENAIRQLAPEN
+1220 VPPTENAIRELSPEN
-1235 APATP
+1235 APANP

>member
-57 RILPF
+57 RLLPF

-194 SLSSSEPDYAA
+194 SLSSSEPDYAN

-211 MRLVPDEH
+211 IRVVPDEH

-233 GKPAYSGSFSFSFRE
+233 GKPAYSGSFAFSFRE
-248 DEKQKQ
+248 DQKQKQ

-280 SYRMELGGSENP
+280 SYRMELGGNENP

-319 VARFAPPVV
+319 VNRFAPPVV
-328 QAGKTSR
+328 QTGKTSR

-380 IRLDVRPEGSG
+380 IRLDVRPDGSG

-416 GGPAFNGNLLL
+416 DGPAFNGNLLV

-462 TLNQRFDNLELAVGD
+462 TLNQRFDNLELAIGD
-477 ASLKGELERRSDG
+477 ASLKGKLERRSDG
-490 KTSNL
+490 KASNL

-520 VGSSVLDHRITAKF
+520 VGSSVLDHRIDAKF

-560 SLENMTAGDIAG
+560 SLEKMTAGDIAG
-572 AEVRA
+572 AEVKA
-577 RGELQGSLLKYAG
+577 KGQLQGSLLKYAG
-590 KGTVNLHAA
+590 KGTVNLHAT
-599 DMQPFFTMLQQ
+599 DMQPFFAMLQQ
-610 KLPNH
+610 KLPGH
-615 PFLSRLATSAPW
+615 PFLSRLAASSPW

-671 TDDTAMSLEA
+671 TDDTAMSLEG

-705 GEGLLSIKLNGTL
+705 GEGLLSVKLNGTL
-718 GSPAQT
+718 GSPVQT
-724 ELRFSTERTHFSMN
+724 DIRFSTERTHFSMI
-738 GSFAVSS
+738 GSFAVAA
-745 ANFGEGSADVALE
+745 ANFGEGSADLALE

-779 MALKANA
+779 MALKANG
-786 KVAVDGQKIALS
+786 KMAVDAQKIAFSAL
-798 SIGGQ
+798 GGQ
-803 AGGNPFSGNLTF
+803 AGGNPFSGSLAF
-815 QRAAPYPVTGDLAV
+815 QRAAPHSVTGDLAL
-829 RTADLAWLGDAIYGP
+829 RTVDLAWLGDAIYGP
-844 VIDPETGALNAK
+844 VIDPETGTLNAK
-856 PLAMAAFP
+856 PLAMPAFP
-864 QLKASLALKA
+864 QLKASLSLKA
-874 ESFEA
+874 ESLEA
-879 GPFGTVTGVSAK
+879 GPFGTVTGLSTK
-891 VTHDAGS
+891 VTHDDGNLA
-898 LSLDDVAGTFMGGKL
+898 LDDIAGTFMGGKL
-913 TGRLAMSTGEGAG
+913 TGRIAMSTGEGAG
-926 IFRTKIAVADANPE
+926 IFRTKIAVNDANPE
-940 PILWANAN
+940 SILWANAD
-948 GPVAAGRVA
+948 GPVATGRVA

-971 MLKSAGGS
+971 ILKSAGGS
-979 GEIRA
+979 GEVRA
-984 GGLVL
+984 SGLVL
-989 KGLNPGTLPPILQ
+989 KGLNPGAFPPILQ
-1002 AADGLQQPIDAPKV
+1002 AAEGLQQPIDAPKV
-1016 RPLVDQSLWQGEIG
+1016 RPLVDQSLWQGEIP
-1030 LGDVAL
+1030 LGNVAL

-1045 HFKNLRAGIDPVT
+1045 HFQNLRAGIDPVT
-1058 LTADATVDLAASTV
+1058 LTGDATVDIAASTV
-1072 NGDLDLLFNPGTETV
+1072 NGDLDLIFNPGTEAV

-1093 VRLNYNGPLAAPA
+1093 LRLNYNGPLAAPA
-1106 LTTDVSALSNY
+1106 LTTDVSALGNY

-1136 VLEKQRLRREVALYR
+1136 VLEKQRLRRETALYR

-1159 EKERAEAEAKA
+1159 EKERVEAEAKA

-1201 QQEQGQQPTPE
+1201 QQQQPVPE
-1212 RQSAPVLV
+1212 RQSTPALT
-1220 VPPTENAIRQLAPEN
+1220 VPPTEDAIRQLAPEN
-1235 APATP
+1235 APANP

>member
-57 RILPF
+57 RLLPF

-194 SLSSSEPDYAA
+194 SLSSSEPDYAN

-211 MRLVPDEH
+211 IRVVPDEH

-233 GKPAYSGSFSFSFRE
+233 GKPAYSGSFAFSFRE
-248 DEKQKQ
+248 DQKQKQ

-280 SYRMELGGSENP
+280 SYRMELGGNENP

-319 VARFAPPVV
+319 VNRFAPPVV
-328 QAGKTSR
+328 QTGKTSR

-380 IRLDVRPEGSG
+380 IRLDVRPDGSG

-416 GGPAFNGNLLL
+416 DGPAFNGNLLV

-462 TLNQRFDNLELAVGD
+462 TLNQRFDNLELAIGD
-477 ASLKGELERRSDG
+477 ASLKGKLERRSDG
-490 KTSNL
+490 KASNL

-520 VGSSVLDHRITAKF
+520 VGSSVLDHRIDAKF

-560 SLENMTAGDIAG
+560 SLEKMTAGDIAG
-572 AEVRA
+572 AEVKA
-577 RGELQGSLLKYAG
+577 KGQLQGSLLKYAG
-590 KGTVNLHAA
+590 KGTVNLHAT
-599 DMQPFFTMLQQ
+599 DMQPFFAMLQQ
-610 KLPNH
+610 KLPGH
-615 PFLSRLATSAPW
+615 PFLSRLAASSPW

-671 TDDTAMSLEA
+671 TDDTAMSLEG

-705 GEGLLSIKLNGTL
+705 GEGLLSVKLNGTL
-718 GSPAQT
+718 GSPVQT
-724 ELRFSTERTHFSMN
+724 DIRFSTERTHFSMI
-738 GSFAVSS
+738 GSFAVAA
-745 ANFGEGSADVALE
+745 ANFGEGSADLALE

-779 MALKANA
+779 MALKANG
-786 KVAVDGQKIALS
+786 KMAVDAQKIAFSAL
-798 SIGGQ
+798 GGQ
-803 AGGNPFSGNLTF
+803 AGGNPFSGSLAF
-815 QRAAPYPVTGDLAV
+815 QRAAPHSVTGDLAL
-829 RTADLAWLGDAIYGP
+829 RTVDLAWLGDAIYGP

-856 PLAMAAFP
+856 PLAMPAFP
-864 QLKASLALKA
+864 QLKAALSLKA

-879 GPFGTVTGVSAK
+879 GPFGTVTGLSTK
-891 VTHDAGS
+891 VTHDDGNLA
-898 LSLDDVAGTFMGGKL
+898 LDDIAGTFMGGKL
-913 TGRLAMSTGEGAG
+913 TGRIAMSTGEGAG
-926 IFRTKIAVADANPE
+926 IFRTKIAVNDANPE
-940 PILWANAN
+940 SILWANAN
-948 GPVAAGRVA
+948 GPVATGRVA

-971 MLKSAGGS
+971 ILKSAGGS
-979 GEIRA
+979 GEVRA
-984 GGLVL
+984 SGLVL
-989 KGLNPGTLPPILQ
+989 KGLNPGAFPPILQ
-1002 AADGLQQPIDAPKV
+1002 AAEGLQQPIDAPKV
-1016 RPLVDQSLWQGEIG
+1016 RPLVDQSLWQGEIP
-1030 LGDVAL
+1030 LGNVAL
-1036 PFSLNGGAL
+1036 PFTLNGGAL
-1045 HFKNLRAGIDPVT
+1045 HFQNLRAGIDPVT
-1058 LTADATVDLAASTV
+1058 LTGEATVDIAASTV
-1072 NGDLDLLFNPGTETV
+1072 NGDLDLIFNPGTEVV

-1093 VRLNYNGPLAAPA
+1093 LRLNYNGPLAAPA
-1106 LTTDVSALSNY
+1106 LTTDVSALGNY

-1136 VLEKQRLRREVALYR
+1136 VLEKQRLRRETALYR

-1159 EKERAEAEAKA
+1159 EKERVEAEAKA
-1170 KAEEEARLKAAAEE
+1170 KAEEEARLKAAADE

-1201 QQEQGQQPTPE
+1201 QQQQQQPVPE
-1212 RQSAPVLV
+1212 RQSTPALT
-1220 VPPTENAIRQLAPEN
+1220 VPPTEDAIRQLAPEN
-1235 APATP
+1235 APANP

>member
-57 RILPF
+57 RLLPF

-194 SLSSSEPDYAA
+194 SLSSSEPDYAN

-211 MRLVPDEH
+211 IRVVPDEH

-233 GKPAYSGSFSFSFRE
+233 GKPAYSGSFAFSFRE
-248 DEKQKQ
+248 DQKQKQ
-254 QAGQSLFSSPRTRG
+254 QGGQSLFSSPRTRG

-280 SYRMELGGSENP
+280 SYRMELGGNENP

-319 VARFAPPVV
+319 VNRFAPPVV
-328 QAGKTSR
+328 QTGKTSR

-380 IRLDVRPEGSG
+380 IRLDVRPDGSG

-416 GGPAFNGNLLL
+416 DGPAFNGNLLV

-462 TLNQRFDNLELAVGD
+462 TLNQRFDNLELAIGD
-477 ASLKGELERRSDG
+477 ASLKGKLERRSDG
-490 KTSNL
+490 KASNL

-520 VGSSVLDHRITAKF
+520 VGSSVLDHRIDAKF

-560 SLENMTAGDIAG
+560 SLEKMTAGDIAG
-572 AEVRA
+572 AEVKA
-577 RGELQGSLLKYAG
+577 KGQLQGSLLKYAG
-590 KGTVNLHAA
+590 KGTVNLHAT
-599 DMQPFFTMLQQ
+599 DMQPFFAMLQQ
-610 KLPNH
+610 KLPGH
-615 PFLSRLATSAPW
+615 PFLSRLAASSPW

-671 TDDTAMSLEA
+671 TDDTAMSLEG

-705 GEGLLSIKLNGTL
+705 GEGLLSVKLNGTL
-718 GSPAQT
+718 GSPVQT
-724 ELRFSTERTHFSMN
+724 DIRFSTERTHFSMI
-738 GSFAVSS
+738 GSFAVAA
-745 ANFGEGSADVALE
+745 ANFGEGSADLALE

-779 MALKANA
+779 MALKANG
-786 KVAVDGQKIALS
+786 KMAVDAQKIAFSAL
-798 SIGGQ
+798 GGQ
-803 AGGNPFSGNLTF
+803 AGGNPFSGSLAF
-815 QRAAPYPVTGDLAV
+815 QRAAPHSVTGDLAL
-829 RTADLAWLGDAIYGP
+829 RTVDLAWLGDAIYGP
-844 VIDPETGALNAK
+844 VIDPETGTLNAK
-856 PLAMAAFP
+856 PLAMPAFP
-864 QLKASLALKA
+864 QLKASLSLKA

-879 GPFGTVTGVSAK
+879 GPFGTVTGLSTK
-891 VTHDAGS
+891 ITHDDGNLA
-898 LSLDDVAGTFMGGKL
+898 LDDIAGTFMGGKL

-926 IFRTKIAVADANPE
+926 IFRTKIAVNDANPE
-940 PILWANAN
+940 SILWANAN
-948 GPVAAGRVA
+948 GPVATGRVA

-971 MLKSAGGS
+971 ILKSAGGS
-979 GEIRA
+979 GEVRA
-984 GGLVL
+984 SGLVL
-989 KGLNPGTLPPILQ
+989 KGLNPGAFPPILQ
-1002 AADGLQQPIDAPKV
+1002 AAEGLQQPIDAPKV
-1016 RPLVDQSLWQGEIG
+1016 RPLVDQSLWQGEIP
-1030 LGDVAL
+1030 LGNVAL
-1036 PFSLNGGAL
+1036 PFTLNGGAL
-1045 HFKNLRAGIDPVT
+1045 HFQNLRAGIDPVT
-1058 LTADATVDLAASTV
+1058 LTGDATVDIAASTV
-1072 NGDLDLLFNPGTETV
+1072 NGDLDLIFNPGAEVV

-1093 VRLNYNGPLAAPA
+1093 LRLNYNGPLAAPA
-1106 LTTDVSALSNY
+1106 LTTDVSALGNY

-1136 VLEKQRLRREVALYR
+1136 VLEKQRLRRETALYR

-1159 EKERAEAEAKA
+1159 EKERVEAEAKA

-1201 QQEQGQQPTPE
+1201 QPVPE
-1212 RQSAPVLV
+1212 RQSTPALT
-1220 VPPTENAIRQLAPEN
+1220 VPPTEDAIRQLAPEN
-1235 APATP
+1235 APANP

>member
-57 RILPF
+57 RLLPF

-211 MRLVPDEH
+211 VRVVPDEH

-268 SFELTNESVRIP
+268 NFELTNESVRIP

-328 QAGKTSR
+328 QTGKTSR

-380 IRLDVRPEGSG
+380 IRLDVRPDGSG

-462 TLNQRFDNLELAVGD
+462 TLNQRFDNLELAIGD
-477 ASLKGELERRSDG
+477 ASLKGQLERRSDG

-520 VGSSVLDHRITAKF
+520 VGSSVLDHRIDAKF

-560 SLENMTAGDIAG
+560 SLEKMTAGDIAG
-572 AEVRA
+572 AEVKA
-577 RGELQGSLLKYAG
+577 KGQLQGSLLKYAG
-590 KGTVNLHAA
+590 KGTVNLHAT

-610 KLPNH
+610 KLPDH
-615 PFLSRLATSAPW
+615 PFLSRLAASAPW

-724 ELRFSTERTHFSMN
+724 DIRFSTERTHFSMN
-738 GSFAVSS
+738 GSFAVAA

-779 MALKANA
+779 MALKANG

-798 SIGGQ
+798 GIGGQ
-803 AGGNPFSGNLTF
+803 AGGNPFSGNLTVE
-815 QRAAPYPVTGDLAV
+815 RAAPYPVTGDLAV

-844 VIDPETGALNAK
+844 VIDPETGALDAK
-856 PLAMAAFP
+856 PLAMPAFP
-864 QLKASLALKA
+864 QLKASLSLSLKA

-879 GPFGTVTGVSAK
+879 GPFGTVTGLSAK
-891 VTHDAGS
+891 VTHDEGS
-898 LSLDDVAGTFMGGKL
+898 LALDDVAGTFMGGKL
-913 TGRLAMSTGEGAG
+913 SGRLAMSTGQGAG

-948 GPVAAGRVA
+948 GPVATGRVA
-957 IDLTAESTGKSVGE
+957 IDLTAESTGKSVAE
-971 MLKSAGGS
+971 ILKSAGGS

-984 GGLVL
+984 NGLVL
-989 KGLNPGTLPPILQ
+989 KGLNPGAFPPILQ
-1002 AADGLQQPIDAPKV
+1002 GADGLQQPIDAPKV
-1016 RPLVDQSLWQGEIG
+1016 RPLVDQSLWQGEVA

-1045 HFKNLRAGIDPVT
+1045 HFQNLRAGIDPVT
-1058 LTADATVDLAASTV
+1058 LTADATVDIAASTV

-1151 SQAAERQA
+1151 FEAAERQA
-1159 EKERAEAEAKA
+1159 EKERVEAEARA

-1201 QQEQGQQPTPE
+1201 QPAPE
-1212 RQSAPVLV
+1212 RQSAPVLI
-1220 VPPTENAIRQLAPEN
+1220 VPPTENAIRELSPEN
-1235 APATP
+1235 APANP

>member
-57 RILPF
+57 RLLPF

-211 MRLVPDEH
+211 VRVVPDEH

-248 DEKQKQ
+248 DEKQEQ

-328 QAGKTSR
+328 QTGKTSR

-380 IRLDVRPEGSG
+380 IRLDVRPDGSG

-462 TLNQRFDNLELAVGD
+462 TLNQRFDNLELAIGD
-477 ASLKGELERRSDG
+477 ASLKGQLERRSDG

-520 VGSSVLDHRITAKF
+520 VGSSVLDHRIDAKF

-560 SLENMTAGDIAG
+560 SLEKMTAGDIAG
-572 AEVRA
+572 AEVKA
-577 RGELQGSLLKYAG
+577 KGQLQGSLLKYVG
-590 KGTVNLHAA
+590 KGTVNLHAT

-610 KLPNH
+610 KLPDH
-615 PFLSRLATSAPW
+615 PFLSRLAASAPW

-724 ELRFSTERTHFSMN
+724 DIRFSTERTHFSMN
-738 GSFAVSS
+738 GSFAVAA

-779 MALKANA
+779 MALKANG

-798 SIGGQ
+798 GIGGQ
-803 AGGNPFSGNLTF
+803 AGGNPFSGNLTVE
-815 QRAAPYPVTGDLAV
+815 RAAPYPVTGDLAV

-844 VIDPETGALNAK
+844 VIDPETGALDAK
-856 PLAMAAFP
+856 PLAMPAFP
-864 QLKASLALKA
+864 QLKASLSLKA

-879 GPFGTVTGVSAK
+879 GPFGTVTGLSAK
-891 VTHDAGS
+891 VTHDEGS
-898 LSLDDVAGTFMGGKL
+898 LALDDVAGTFMGGKL
-913 TGRLAMSTGEGAG
+913 SGRLAMSTGQGAG

-948 GPVAAGRVA
+948 GPVATGRVA
-957 IDLTAESTGKSVGE
+957 IDLTAESTGKSVAE
-971 MLKSAGGS
+971 ILKSAGGS

-984 GGLVL
+984 SGLVL
-989 KGLNPGTLPPILQ
+989 KGLNPGAFPPILQ
-1002 AADGLQQPIDAPKV
+1002 GADGLQQPIDAPKV
-1016 RPLVDQSLWQGEIG
+1016 RPLVDQSLWQGEVA

-1045 HFKNLRAGIDPVT
+1045 HFQNLRAGIDPVT
-1058 LTADATVDLAASTV
+1058 LTADATVDIAASTV

-1087 AGAEPS
+1087 AGPNRRYAS
-1093 VRLNYNGPLAAPA
+1093 
-1106 LTTDVSALSNY
+1106 TTT
-1117 LSLRAFEKERRR
+1117 
-1129 VEAMQAS
+1129 
-1136 VLEKQRLRREVALYR
+1136 
-1151 SQAAERQA
+1151 
-1159 EKERAEAEAKA
+1159 
-1170 KAEEEARLKAAAEE
+1170 ARLPH
-1184 RLRQE
+1184 RL
-1189 KEQQERLQQQQQ
+1189 
-1201 QQEQGQQPTPE
+1201 
-1212 RQSAPVLV
+1212 
-1220 VPPTENAIRQLAPEN
+1220 
-1235 APATP
+1235 

>member
-160 RVVTGLNADMSANS
+160 RLITGLTADMSANS

-181 EGRAAVDG
+181 DGRAAVDG

-194 SLSSSEPDYAA
+194 SLSSSEPDYAN

-211 MRLVPDEH
+211 VRVVPDEH
-219 PVEVDLDGAIAATA
+219 PVEVDLDGVIAAAA

-248 DEKQKQ
+248 DEKQKK
-254 QAGQSLFSSPRTRG
+254 AGQSLFSSPRTRG

-280 SYRMELGGSENP
+280 SYRMELGGNENP

-328 QAGKTSR
+328 QTGKTSR
-335 QPTASVRQRIEAFA
+335 QPTVSVRQRIEAFA

-380 IRLDVRPEGSG
+380 IRLDVRPQGSG

-416 GGPAFNGNLLL
+416 GGPAFNGNMLV

-462 TLNQRFDNLELAVGD
+462 TLNQRFDNLELAIGD

-534 KADRFNMAGVTANH
+534 KADRFNIAGVTANH

-610 KLPNH
+610 KLPAH
-615 PFLSRLATSAPW
+615 PFLSRLAASAPW

-705 GEGLLSIKLNGTL
+705 GEGLLSVKLNGTL
-718 GSPAQT
+718 GAPAQT
-724 ELRFSTERTHFSMN
+724 DIRFSTERTHFSAN
-738 GSFAVSS
+738 GSFAVSA
-745 ANFGEGSADVALE
+745 ANFGEGSADVVLE

-779 MALKANA
+779 MAVKANA

-798 SIGGQ
+798 SVGGQ

-815 QRAAPYPVTGDLAV
+815 ERAAPHSVSGDLSV

-844 VIDPETGALNAK
+844 VIDPETGGLNAK
-856 PLAMAAFP
+856 PLAMPAFP
-864 QLKASLALKA
+864 QLKASLSLKA

-879 GPFGTVTGVSAK
+879 GPFGTVTGLTAK
-891 VTHDAGS
+891 VTHDSGS
-898 LSLDDVAGTFMGGKL
+898 LALDDITGGFMGGKIA
-913 TGRLAMSTGEGAG
+913 GRFAMSTGEGAG
-926 IFRTKIAVADANPE
+926 IFRTKIAVTDANPE

-948 GPVAAGRVA
+948 GPVATGRVA

-984 GGLVL
+984 SGLVL
-989 KGLNPGTLPPILQ
+989 KGLNPGALPPILQ

-1030 LGDVAL
+1030 LGDVSL
-1036 PFSLNGGAL
+1036 PFSVNGGAL
-1045 HFKNLRAGIDPVT
+1045 HFQNLRAAIDPLT
-1058 LTADATVDLAASTV
+1058 LTADATVDLAAFTV
-1072 NGDLDLLFNPGTETV
+1072 NGDFDLLFNPGTETV

-1093 VRLNYNGPLAAPA
+1093 LRLNYNGPLAAPA
-1106 LTTDVSALSNY
+1106 LTTDVSALTNY

-1151 SQAAERQA
+1151 FQAAERQA

-1201 QQEQGQQPTPE
+1201 QPVPQP
-1212 RQSAPVLV
+1212 QSAPVLV
-1220 VPPTENAIRQLAPEN
+1220 VPPTENAIRELAPEN
-1235 APATP
+1235 APANP

>member
-1 MLGRILV
+1 VLGRILV

-57 RILPF
+57 RLLPF

-211 MRLVPDEH
+211 VRVVPDEH

-319 VARFAPPVV
+319 VNRFAPPVL
-328 QAGKTSR
+328 QTGKTSR
-335 QPTASVRQRIEAFA
+335 QPTVSVRQRIEAFA

-380 IRLDVRPEGSG
+380 IRLDVRPDGSG

-416 GGPAFNGNLLL
+416 DGLAFNGNLLV

-462 TLNQRFDNLELAVGD
+462 TLNQRFDNLELAIGD

-520 VGSSVLDHRITAKF
+520 VGSSVLDHRIDAKF

-560 SLENMTAGDIAG
+560 SLEKMTAGDIAG
-572 AEVRA
+572 AEVKA
-577 RGELQGSLLKYAG
+577 KGQLQGSLLKYAG
-590 KGTVNLHAA
+590 KGTVSLHAV
-599 DMQPFFTMLQQ
+599 DMQPFLAMLQQ

-615 PFLSRLATSAPW
+615 PFLSRLAASAPW
-627 YANSDLAMDVSVNS
+627 YANSDLSMDVSVNS
-641 ENGGANVAVSGT
+641 ESGGANVAVSGT

-671 TDDTAMSLEA
+671 TDDTAMSLEG

-705 GEGLLSIKLNGTL
+705 GEGLLSVKLNGTL
-718 GSPAQT
+718 GSPVQT
-724 ELRFSTERTHFSMN
+724 DIRFSTERTHFSMI
-738 GSFAVSS
+738 GSFAVAA
-745 ANFGEGSADVALE
+745 ANFGEGGADLALE

-779 MALKANA
+779 MALKANG
-786 KVAVDGQKIALS
+786 KMAVDAQKIAFS
-798 SIGGQ
+798 SLGGQ
-803 AGGNPFSGNLTF
+803 AGGNPFSGNLAF
-815 QRAAPYPVTGDLAV
+815 QRAAPHPVTGDIAV

-856 PLAMAAFP
+856 PLAMPAFP
-864 QLKASLALKA
+864 QLKASLSLKA

-879 GPFGTVTGVSAK
+879 GPFGTVTGLSAK
-891 VTHDAGS
+891 VTHDEGS
-898 LSLDDVAGTFMGGKL
+898 LALDDVAGTFMGGKL

-926 IFRTKIAVADANPE
+926 IFRTKIAVSDANPE
-940 PILWANAN
+940 SILWANAN
-948 GPVAAGRVA
+948 GPVATGRVA
-957 IDLTAESTGKSVGE
+957 IDLTAESTGKSVAE
-971 MLKSAGGS
+971 ILKSAGGS
-979 GEIRA
+979 GEVRA
-984 GGLVL
+984 SGLVL
-989 KGLNPGTLPPILQ
+989 KGLNPGAFPPILQ
-1002 AADGLQQPIDAPKV
+1002 AAEGLQQPIDAPKV
-1016 RPLVDQSLWQGEIG
+1016 RPLVDQSLWQGEIPVG
-1030 LGDVAL
+1030 NVAL

-1045 HFKNLRAGIDPVT
+1045 HFQNLRAGIDPVT
-1058 LTADATVDLAASTV
+1058 LAGDATVDIAASTV
-1072 NGDLDLLFNPGTETV
+1072 NGDLDLIFNPGTEVV

-1093 VRLNYNGPLAAPA
+1093 LRLNYNGPLAAPA
-1106 LTTDVSALSNY
+1106 LTTDVSALGNY

-1136 VLEKQRLRREVALYR
+1136 VLEKQRLRRETALYR

-1170 KAEEEARLKAAAEE
+1170 KAEEEARLKAATEE

-1201 QQEQGQQPTPE
+1201 QQPAPE
-1212 RQSAPVLV
+1212 RQSAPVLI
-1220 VPPTENAIRQLAPEN
+1220 VPPTENAIRELVPEN
-1235 APATP
+1235 APANP

>member
-1 MLGRILV
+1 VLGRILV

-57 RILPF
+57 RLLPF

-194 SLSSSEPDYAA
+194 SLSSSEPDYAN

-211 MRLVPDEH
+211 IRVVPDEH

-233 GKPAYSGSFSFSFRE
+233 GKPAYSGSFAFSFRE
-248 DEKQKQ
+248 DQKQKQ
-254 QAGQSLFSSPRTRG
+254 QGGQSLFSSPRTRG

-280 SYRMELGGSENP
+280 SYRMELGGNENP

-319 VARFAPPVV
+319 VNRFAPPVV
-328 QAGKTSR
+328 QTGKTSR

-380 IRLDVRPEGSG
+380 IRLDVRPDGSG

-416 GGPAFNGNLLL
+416 DGPAFNGNLLV

-462 TLNQRFDNLELAVGD
+462 TLNQRFDNLELAIGD
-477 ASLKGELERRSDG
+477 ASLKGKLERRSDG
-490 KTSNL
+490 KASNL

-520 VGSSVLDHRITAKF
+520 VGSSVLDHRIDAKF

-560 SLENMTAGDIAG
+560 SLEKMTAGDIAG
-572 AEVRA
+572 AEVKA
-577 RGELQGSLLKYAG
+577 KGQLQGSLLKYAG
-590 KGTVNLHAA
+590 KGTVNLHAT
-599 DMQPFFTMLQQ
+599 DMQPFFAMLQQ
-610 KLPNH
+610 KLPGH
-615 PFLSRLATSAPW
+615 PFLSRLAASSPW

-671 TDDTAMSLEA
+671 TDDTAMSLEG

-705 GEGLLSIKLNGTL
+705 GEGLLSVKLNGTL
-718 GSPAQT
+718 GSPVQT
-724 ELRFSTERTHFSMN
+724 DIRFSTERTHFSMI
-738 GSFAVSS
+738 GSFAVAA
-745 ANFGEGSADVALE
+745 ANFGEGSADLALE

-779 MALKANA
+779 MALKANG
-786 KVAVDGQKIALS
+786 KMAVDAQKIAFSAL
-798 SIGGQ
+798 GGQ
-803 AGGNPFSGNLTF
+803 AGGNPFSGSLAF
-815 QRAAPYPVTGDLAV
+815 QRAAPHSVTGDLAL
-829 RTADLAWLGDAIYGP
+829 RTVDLAWLGDAIYGP
-844 VIDPETGALNAK
+844 VIDPETGTLNAK
-856 PLAMAAFP
+856 PLAMPAFP
-864 QLKASLALKA
+864 QLKAALSLKA

-879 GPFGTVTGVSAK
+879 GPFGTVTGLSTK
-891 VTHDAGS
+891 VTHDDGNLA
-898 LSLDDVAGTFMGGKL
+898 LDDIAGTFMGGKL

-926 IFRTKIAVADANPE
+926 IFRTKIAVNDANPE
-940 PILWANAN
+940 SILWANAN
-948 GPVAAGRVA
+948 GQVATGRVA

-971 MLKSAGGS
+971 ILKSAGGS
-979 GEIRA
+979 GEVRA
-984 GGLVL
+984 SGLVL
-989 KGLNPGTLPPILQ
+989 KGLNPGAFPPILQ
-1002 AADGLQQPIDAPKV
+1002 AAEGLQQPIDAPKV
-1016 RPLVDQSLWQGEIG
+1016 RPLVDQSLWQGEIP
-1030 LGDVAL
+1030 LGNVAL
-1036 PFSLNGGAL
+1036 PFTLNGGAL
-1045 HFKNLRAGIDPVT
+1045 HFQNLRAGIDPVT
-1058 LTADATVDLAASTV
+1058 LTGEATVDIAASTV
-1072 NGDLDLLFNPGTETV
+1072 NGDLDLIFNPGTEVV

-1093 VRLNYNGPLAAPA
+1093 LRLNYNGPLAAPA
-1106 LTTDVSALSNY
+1106 LTTDVSALGNY
-1117 LSLRAFEKERRR
+1117 LALRAFEKERRR

-1136 VLEKQRLRREVALYR
+1136 VLEKQRLRRETALYR

-1159 EKERAEAEAKA
+1159 EKERVEAEAKA

-1201 QQEQGQQPTPE
+1201 QQQQPVPE
-1212 RQSAPVLV
+1212 RQSTPALT
-1220 VPPTENAIRQLAPEN
+1220 VPPTEDAIRQLAPEN
-1235 APATP
+1235 APANP

>member
-57 RILPF
+57 RLLPF

-194 SLSSSEPDYAA
+194 SLSSSEPDYAN

-211 MRLVPDEH
+211 IRVVPDEH

-233 GKPAYSGSFSFSFRE
+233 GKPAYSGSFAFSFRE
-248 DEKQKQ
+248 DQKQKQ

-280 SYRMELGGSENP
+280 SYRMELGGNENP

-319 VARFAPPVV
+319 VNRFAPPVV
-328 QAGKTSR
+328 QTGKTSR

-380 IRLDVRPEGSG
+380 IRLDVRPDGSG

-416 GGPAFNGNLLL
+416 DGPAFNGNLLV

-462 TLNQRFDNLELAVGD
+462 TLNQRFDNLELAIGD
-477 ASLKGELERRSDG
+477 ASLKGKLERRSDG
-490 KTSNL
+490 KASNL

-520 VGSSVLDHRITAKF
+520 VGSSVLDHRIDAKF

-560 SLENMTAGDIAG
+560 SLEKMTAGDIAG
-572 AEVRA
+572 AEVKA
-577 RGELQGSLLKYAG
+577 KGQLQGSLLKYAG
-590 KGTVNLHAA
+590 KGTVNLHAT
-599 DMQPFFTMLQQ
+599 DMQPFFAMLQQ
-610 KLPNH
+610 KLPGH
-615 PFLSRLATSAPW
+615 PFLSRLAASSPW

-671 TDDTAMSLEA
+671 TDDTAMSLEG

-705 GEGLLSIKLNGTL
+705 GEGLLSVKLNGTL
-718 GSPAQT
+718 GSPVQT
-724 ELRFSTERTHFSMN
+724 DIRFSTERTHFSMI
-738 GSFAVSS
+738 GSFAVAA
-745 ANFGEGSADVALE
+745 ANFGEGSADLALE

-779 MALKANA
+779 MALKANG
-786 KVAVDGQKIALS
+786 KMAVDAQKIAFSAL
-798 SIGGQ
+798 GGQ
-803 AGGNPFSGNLTF
+803 AGGNPFSGSLAF
-815 QRAAPYPVTGDLAV
+815 QRAAPHSVTGDLAL
-829 RTADLAWLGDAIYGP
+829 RTVDLAWLGDAIYGP
-844 VIDPETGALNAK
+844 VIDPETGTLNAK
-856 PLAMAAFP
+856 PLAMPAFP
-864 QLKASLALKA
+864 QLKASLSLKA
-874 ESFEA
+874 ESLEA
-879 GPFGTVTGVSAK
+879 GPFGTVTGLSTK
-891 VTHDAGS
+891 VTHDDGNLA
-898 LSLDDVAGTFMGGKL
+898 LDDIAGTFMGGKL
-913 TGRLAMSTGEGAG
+913 TGRIAMSTGEGAG
-926 IFRTKIAVADANPE
+926 IFRTKIAVNDANPE
-940 PILWANAN
+940 SILWANAD
-948 GPVAAGRVA
+948 GPVATGRVA

-971 MLKSAGGS
+971 ILKSAGGS
-979 GEIRA
+979 GEVRA
-984 GGLVL
+984 SGLVL
-989 KGLNPGTLPPILQ
+989 KGLNPGAFPPILQ
-1002 AADGLQQPIDAPKV
+1002 AAEGLQQPIDAPKV
-1016 RPLVDQSLWQGEIG
+1016 RPLVDQSLWQGEIP
-1030 LGDVAL
+1030 LGNVAL

-1045 HFKNLRAGIDPVT
+1045 HFQNLRAGIDPVT
-1058 LTADATVDLAASTV
+1058 LTGDATVDIAASTV
-1072 NGDLDLLFNPGTETV
+1072 NGDLDLIFNPGTEAV

-1093 VRLNYNGPLAAPA
+1093 LRLNYNGPLAAPA
-1106 LTTDVSALSNY
+1106 LTTDVSALGNY

-1136 VLEKQRLRREVALYR
+1136 VLEKQRLRRETALYR

-1159 EKERAEAEAKA
+1159 EKERVEAEAEA

-1201 QQEQGQQPTPE
+1201 QQQPVPE
-1212 RQSAPVLV
+1212 RQSTPALT
-1220 VPPTENAIRQLAPEN
+1220 VPPTEDAIRQLAPEN
-1235 APATP
+1235 APANP

>member
-57 RILPF
+57 RLLPF

-211 MRLVPDEH
+211 VRVVPDEH

-328 QAGKTSR
+328 QTGKTSR

-380 IRLDVRPEGSG
+380 IRLDVRPDGSG

-462 TLNQRFDNLELAVGD
+462 TLNQRFDNLELAIGD
-477 ASLKGELERRSDG
+477 ASLKGQLERRSDG

-520 VGSSVLDHRITAKF
+520 VGSSVLDHRIDAKF

-560 SLENMTAGDIAG
+560 SLEKMTAGDIAG
-572 AEVRA
+572 AEVKA
-577 RGELQGSLLKYAG
+577 KGQLQGSLLKYAG
-590 KGTVNLHAA
+590 KGTVNLHAT

-610 KLPNH
+610 KLPDH

-724 ELRFSTERTHFSMN
+724 DIRFSTERTHFSMN
-738 GSFAVSS
+738 GSFAVAA

-779 MALKANA
+779 MALKANG

-798 SIGGQ
+798 GIGGQ
-803 AGGNPFSGNLTF
+803 AGGNPFSGNLTVE
-815 QRAAPYPVTGDLAV
+815 RAAPYPVTGDLAV

-844 VIDPETGALNAK
+844 VIDPETGALDAK
-856 PLAMAAFP
+856 PLAMPAFP
-864 QLKASLALKA
+864 QLKASLSLKA

-879 GPFGTVTGVSAK
+879 GPFGTVTGLSAK
-891 VTHDAGS
+891 VTHDEGS
-898 LSLDDVAGTFMGGKL
+898 LALDDVAGTFMGGKL
-913 TGRLAMSTGEGAG
+913 SGRLAMSTGQGAG

-948 GPVAAGRVA
+948 GPVATGRVA
-957 IDLTAESTGKSVGE
+957 IDLTAESTGKSVAE
-971 MLKSAGGS
+971 ILKSAGGS

-984 GGLVL
+984 SGLVL
-989 KGLNPGTLPPILQ
+989 KGLNPGAFPPILQ
-1002 AADGLQQPIDAPKV
+1002 GADGLQQPIDAPKV
-1016 RPLVDQSLWQGEIG
+1016 RPLVDQSLWQGEVA

-1045 HFKNLRAGIDPVT
+1045 HFQNLRAGIDPVT
-1058 LTADATVDLAASTV
+1058 LTADATVDIAASTV

-1151 SQAAERQA
+1151 FEAAERQA
-1159 EKERAEAEAKA
+1159 EKERVEAEARA

-1201 QQEQGQQPTPE
+1201 QPAPE
-1212 RQSAPVLV
+1212 RQSAPVLI
-1220 VPPTENAIRQLAPEN
+1220 VPPTENAIRELSPEN
-1235 APATP
+1235 APANP

>member
-57 RILPF
+57 RLLPF

-194 SLSSSEPDYAA
+194 SLSSSEPDYAN

-211 MRLVPDEH
+211 IRVVPDEH

-233 GKPAYSGSFSFSFRE
+233 GKPAYSGSFAFSFRE
-248 DEKQKQ
+248 DQKQKQ

-280 SYRMELGGSENP
+280 SYRMELGGNENP

-319 VARFAPPVV
+319 VNRFAPPVV
-328 QAGKTSR
+328 QTGKTSR

-380 IRLDVRPEGSG
+380 IRLDVRPDGSG

-416 GGPAFNGNLLL
+416 DGPAFNGNLLV

-462 TLNQRFDNLELAVGD
+462 TLNQRFDNLELAIGD
-477 ASLKGELERRSDG
+477 ASLKGKLERRSDG
-490 KTSNL
+490 KASNL

-520 VGSSVLDHRITAKF
+520 VGSSVLDHRIDAKF

-560 SLENMTAGDIAG
+560 SLEKMTAGDIAG
-572 AEVRA
+572 AEVKA
-577 RGELQGSLLKYAG
+577 KGQLQGSLLKYAG
-590 KGTVNLHAA
+590 KGTVNLHAT
-599 DMQPFFTMLQQ
+599 DMQPFFAMLQQ
-610 KLPNH
+610 KLPGH
-615 PFLSRLATSAPW
+615 PFLSRLAASSPW

-671 TDDTAMSLEA
+671 TDDTAMSLEG

-705 GEGLLSIKLNGTL
+705 GEGLLSVKLNGTL
-718 GSPAQT
+718 GSPVQT
-724 ELRFSTERTHFSMN
+724 DIRFSTERTHFSMI
-738 GSFAVSS
+738 GSFAVAA
-745 ANFGEGSADVALE
+745 ANFGEGSADLALE

-779 MALKANA
+779 MALKANG
-786 KVAVDGQKIALS
+786 KMAVDAQKIAFSAL
-798 SIGGQ
+798 GGQ
-803 AGGNPFSGNLTF
+803 AGGNPFSGSLAF
-815 QRAAPYPVTGDLAV
+815 QRAAPHSVTGDLAL
-829 RTADLAWLGDAIYGP
+829 RTVDLAWLGDAIYGP
-844 VIDPETGALNAK
+844 VIDPETGTLNAK
-856 PLAMAAFP
+856 PLAMPAFP
-864 QLKASLALKA
+864 QLKASLSLKA

-879 GPFGTVTGVSAK
+879 GPFGTVTGLSTK
-891 VTHDAGS
+891 ITHDDGNLA
-898 LSLDDVAGTFMGGKL
+898 LDDIAGTFMGGKL

-926 IFRTKIAVADANPE
+926 IFRTKIAVNDANPE
-940 PILWANAN
+940 SILWANAN
-948 GPVAAGRVA
+948 GPVATGRVA

-971 MLKSAGGS
+971 ILKSAGGS
-979 GEIRA
+979 GEVRA
-984 GGLVL
+984 SGLVL
-989 KGLNPGTLPPILQ
+989 KGLNPGAFPPILQ
-1002 AADGLQQPIDAPKV
+1002 AAEGLQQPIDAPKV
-1016 RPLVDQSLWQGEIG
+1016 RPLVDQSLWQGEIP
-1030 LGDVAL
+1030 LGNVAL
-1036 PFSLNGGAL
+1036 PFTLNGGAL
-1045 HFKNLRAGIDPVT
+1045 HFQNLRAGIDPVT
-1058 LTADATVDLAASTV
+1058 LTGDATVDIAASTV
-1072 NGDLDLLFNPGTETV
+1072 NGDLDLIFNPGTEVV

-1093 VRLNYNGPLAAPA
+1093 LRLNYNGPLAAPA
-1106 LTTDVSALSNY
+1106 LTTDVSALGNY

-1136 VLEKQRLRREVALYR
+1136 VLEKQRLRRETALYR

-1159 EKERAEAEAKA
+1159 EKERVEAEAKA

-1201 QQEQGQQPTPE
+1201 QPVPE
-1212 RQSAPVLV
+1212 RQSTPALT
-1220 VPPTENAIRQLAPEN
+1220 VPPTEDAIRQLAPEN
-1235 APATP
+1235 APANP

>member
-57 RILPF
+57 RLLPF

-194 SLSSSEPDYAA
+194 SLSSSEPDYAN

-211 MRLVPDEH
+211 IRVVPDEH

-233 GKPAYSGSFSFSFRE
+233 GKPAYSGSFAFSFRE
-248 DEKQKQ
+248 DQKQKQ

-280 SYRMELGGSENP
+280 SYRMELGGNENP

-319 VARFAPPVV
+319 VNRFAPPVV
-328 QAGKTSR
+328 QTGKTSR

-380 IRLDVRPEGSG
+380 IRLDVRPDGSG

-416 GGPAFNGNLLL
+416 DGPAFNGNLLV

-462 TLNQRFDNLELAVGD
+462 TLNQRFDNLELAIGD
-477 ASLKGELERRSDG
+477 ASLKGKLERRSDG
-490 KTSNL
+490 KASNL

-520 VGSSVLDHRITAKF
+520 VGSSVLDHRIDAKF

-560 SLENMTAGDIAG
+560 SLEKMTAGDIAG
-572 AEVRA
+572 AEVKA
-577 RGELQGSLLKYAG
+577 KGQLQGSLLKYAG
-590 KGTVNLHAA
+590 KGTVNLHAT
-599 DMQPFFTMLQQ
+599 DMQPFFAMLQQ
-610 KLPNH
+610 KLPGH
-615 PFLSRLATSAPW
+615 PFLSRLAASSPW

-671 TDDTAMSLEA
+671 TDDTAMSLEG

-705 GEGLLSIKLNGTL
+705 GEGLLSVKLNGTL
-718 GSPAQT
+718 GSPVQT
-724 ELRFSTERTHFSMN
+724 DIRFSTERTHFSMI
-738 GSFAVSS
+738 GSFAVAA
-745 ANFGEGSADVALE
+745 ANFGEGSADLALE

-779 MALKANA
+779 MALKANG
-786 KVAVDGQKIALS
+786 KMAVDAQKIAFSAL
-798 SIGGQ
+798 GGQ
-803 AGGNPFSGNLTF
+803 AGGNPFSGSLAF
-815 QRAAPYPVTGDLAV
+815 QRAAPHSVTGDLAL
-829 RTADLAWLGDAIYGP
+829 RTVDLAWLGDAIYGP
-844 VIDPETGALNAK
+844 VIDPETGTLNAK
-856 PLAMAAFP
+856 PLAMPAFP
-864 QLKASLALKA
+864 QLKATLSLKA

-879 GPFGTVTGVSAK
+879 GPFGTVTGLSTK
-891 VTHDAGS
+891 VTHDDGNLA
-898 LSLDDVAGTFMGGKL
+898 LDDIAGTFMGGKL

-926 IFRTKIAVADANPE
+926 IFRTKIAVNDANPE
-940 PILWANAN
+940 SILWANAN
-948 GPVAAGRVA
+948 GPVATGRVA

-971 MLKSAGGS
+971 ILKSAGGS
-979 GEIRA
+979 GEVRA
-984 GGLVL
+984 SGLVL
-989 KGLNPGTLPPILQ
+989 KGLNPGAFPPILQ
-1002 AADGLQQPIDAPKV
+1002 AAEGLQQPIDAPKV
-1016 RPLVDQSLWQGEIG
+1016 RPLVDQSLWQGEIP
-1030 LGDVAL
+1030 LGNVAL
-1036 PFSLNGGAL
+1036 PFTLNGGAL
-1045 HFKNLRAGIDPVT
+1045 HFQNLRAGIDPVT
-1058 LTADATVDLAASTV
+1058 LTGEATVDIAASTV
-1072 NGDLDLLFNPGTETV
+1072 NGDLDLIFNPGTEAV

-1093 VRLNYNGPLAAPA
+1093 LRLNYNGPLAAPA
-1106 LTTDVSALSNY
+1106 LTTDVSALGNY

-1136 VLEKQRLRREVALYR
+1136 VLEKQRLRRETALYR

-1159 EKERAEAEAKA
+1159 EKERVEAEAKA
-1170 KAEEEARLKAAAEE
+1170 KAEEEARLKAAADE

-1201 QQEQGQQPTPE
+1201 QQQPVPE
-1212 RQSAPVLV
+1212 RQSTPALT
-1220 VPPTENAIRQLAPEN
+1220 VPPTEDAIRQLAPEN
-1235 APATP
+1235 APANP

>member
-57 RILPF
+57 RLLPF

-194 SLSSSEPDYAA
+194 SLSSSEPDYAN

-211 MRLVPDEH
+211 IRVVPDEH

-233 GKPAYSGSFSFSFRE
+233 GKPAYSGSFAFSFRE
-248 DEKQKQ
+248 DQKQKQ

-280 SYRMELGGSENP
+280 SYRMELGGNENP

-319 VARFAPPVV
+319 VNRFAPPVV
-328 QAGKTSR
+328 QTGKTSR

-380 IRLDVRPEGSG
+380 IRLDVRPDGSG

-416 GGPAFNGNLLL
+416 DGPAFNGNLLV

-462 TLNQRFDNLELAVGD
+462 TLNQRFDNLELAIGD
-477 ASLKGELERRSDG
+477 ASLKGKLERRSDG
-490 KTSNL
+490 KASNL

-520 VGSSVLDHRITAKF
+520 VGSSVLDHRIDAKF

-560 SLENMTAGDIAG
+560 SLEKMTAGDIAG
-572 AEVRA
+572 AEVKA
-577 RGELQGSLLKYAG
+577 KGQLQGSLLKYAG
-590 KGTVNLHAA
+590 KGTVNLHAT
-599 DMQPFFTMLQQ
+599 DMQPFFAMLQQ
-610 KLPNH
+610 KLPGH
-615 PFLSRLATSAPW
+615 PFLSRLAASSPW

-671 TDDTAMSLEA
+671 TDDTAMSLEG

-705 GEGLLSIKLNGTL
+705 GEGLLSVKLNGTL
-718 GSPAQT
+718 GSPVQT
-724 ELRFSTERTHFSMN
+724 DIRFSTERTHFSMI
-738 GSFAVSS
+738 GSFAVAA
-745 ANFGEGSADVALE
+745 ANFGEGSADLALE

-779 MALKANA
+779 MALKANG
-786 KVAVDGQKIALS
+786 KMAVDAQKIAFSAL
-798 SIGGQ
+798 GGQ
-803 AGGNPFSGNLTF
+803 AGGNPFSGSLAF
-815 QRAAPYPVTGDLAV
+815 QRAAPHSVTGDLAL
-829 RTADLAWLGDAIYGP
+829 RTVDLAWLGDAIYGP

-856 PLAMAAFP
+856 PLAMPAFP
-864 QLKASLALKA
+864 QLKAALSLKA

-879 GPFGTVTGVSAK
+879 GPFGTVTGLSTK
-891 VTHDAGS
+891 VTHDDGNLA
-898 LSLDDVAGTFMGGKL
+898 LDDIAGTFMGGKL

-926 IFRTKIAVADANPE
+926 IFRTKIAVNDANPE
-940 PILWANAN
+940 SILWANAN
-948 GPVAAGRVA
+948 GPVATGRVA

-971 MLKSAGGS
+971 ILKSAGGS
-979 GEIRA
+979 GEVRA
-984 GGLVL
+984 SGLVL
-989 KGLNPGTLPPILQ
+989 KGLNPGAFPPILQ
-1002 AADGLQQPIDAPKV
+1002 AAEGLQQPIDAPKV
-1016 RPLVDQSLWQGEIG
+1016 RPLVDQSLWQGEIP
-1030 LGDVAL
+1030 LGNVAL
-1036 PFSLNGGAL
+1036 PFTLNGGAL
-1045 HFKNLRAGIDPVT
+1045 HFQNLRAGIDPVT
-1058 LTADATVDLAASTV
+1058 LTGDATVDIAASTV
-1072 NGDLDLLFNPGTETV
+1072 NGDLDLIFNPGTEVV

-1093 VRLNYNGPLAAPA
+1093 LRLNYNGPLAAPA
-1106 LTTDVSALSNY
+1106 LTTDVSALGNY

-1136 VLEKQRLRREVALYR
+1136 VLEKQRLRRETALYR

-1159 EKERAEAEAKA
+1159 EKERVEAEAKA

-1201 QQEQGQQPTPE
+1201 QQQQQPVPE
-1212 RQSAPVLV
+1212 RQSTPALT
-1220 VPPTENAIRQLAPEN
+1220 VPPTEDAIRQLAPEN
-1235 APATP
+1235 APANP

>member
-8 FLGGLLAVV
+8 FLGGLLALV

-211 MRLVPDEH
+211 VRVVPDEH

-233 GKPAYSGSFSFSFRE
+233 GKPAYSGSFAFSFRE
-248 DEKQKQ
+248 DEKQK

-268 SFELTNESVRIP
+268 SFELTNESVRIS

-306 PEFLLTADGQQID
+306 PEFLLTANGQQID

-328 QAGKTSR
+328 QTGKTSR
-335 QPTASVRQRIEAFA
+335 QPTVSVRQRIEAFA

-358 PVPGKASISLPALVS
+358 QVPGKASISLPALVS

-380 IRLDVRPEGSG
+380 IRLDVRPDGSG

-416 GGPAFNGNLLL
+416 GGPAFNGNLLV

-462 TLNQRFDNLELAVGD
+462 TLNQRFNNLELAIGD

-520 VGSSVLDHRITAKF
+520 VGSSVLDHRIDAKF

-560 SLENMTAGDIAG
+560 TLENMTAGDIAG
-572 AEVRA
+572 AEVKA
-577 RGELQGSLLKYAG
+577 RGQLQGSLLKYAG
-590 KGTVNLHAA
+590 KGTVNLHAP

-615 PFLSRLATSAPW
+615 PFLSRLAASAPW
-627 YANSDLAMDVSVNS
+627 YANSDLAVDVSVNS

-705 GEGLLSIKLNGTL
+705 GEGLLSVKLNGTL

-724 ELRFSTERTHFSMN
+724 DIRFSTERTHFSMS
-738 GSFAVSS
+738 GSFAVAA

-779 MALKANA
+779 MAVKANA
-786 KVAVDGQKIALS
+786 KVAVDAQKIAFS
-798 SIGGQ
+798 SVGGQ
-803 AGGNPFSGNLTF
+803 VGGNPFSGNLAV
-815 QRAAPYPVTGDLAV
+815 QRAAPYPVSGDLSV

-844 VIDPETGALNAK
+844 VIDPENGALNAK

-864 QLKASLALKA
+864 QLKASLSLKA
-874 ESFEA
+874 ENFEA
-879 GPFGTVTGVSAK
+879 GPFGTITGLAAK
-891 VTHDAGS
+891 VTHDSGS
-898 LSLDDVAGTFMGGKL
+898 LSLDEVTGGFMGGKL

-926 IFRTKIAVADANPE
+926 IFRTKIAVTDANPE

-948 GPVAAGRVA
+948 GPVATGRIA

-971 MLKSAGGS
+971 ILKSAGGS

-989 KGLNPGTLPPILQ
+989 KGLNPAALPPILQ

-1016 RPLVDQSLWQGEIG
+1016 RPLVDQNLWQGEIG

-1045 HFKNLRAGIDPVT
+1045 HFQNLRAGIDPVT
-1058 LTADATVDLAASTV
+1058 LAGDATVDIAASTV
-1072 NGDLDLLFNPGTETV
+1072 NGDLDLLFNPGTEAV

-1093 VRLNYNGPLAAPA
+1093 LRLNYNGPLAAPA
-1106 LTTDVSALSNY
+1106 LTIDVSTLSNY

-1189 KEQQERLQQQQQ
+1189 KEQQERLLQQQQQ
-1201 QQEQGQQPTPE
+1201 PAPE
-1212 RQSAPVLV
+1212 RQSAPILV
-1220 VPPTENAIRQLAPEN
+1220 VPPMENAIRDLAPEN
-1235 APATP
+1235 APANP

>member
-8 FLGGLLAVV
+8 FLGGLLALV

-194 SLSSSEPDYAA
+194 SLSSSEPDYVA

-211 MRLVPDEH
+211 VRVVPDEH

-233 GKPAYSGSFSFSFRE
+233 GKPAYSGSFAFSFRE
-248 DEKQKQ
+248 DEKQK

-268 SFELTNESVRIP
+268 SFELTNESVRIS

-328 QAGKTSR
+328 QTGKTSR
-335 QPTASVRQRIEAFA
+335 QPTVSVRQRIEAFA

-358 PVPGKASISLPALVS
+358 QVPGKASISLPALVS

-462 TLNQRFDNLELAVGD
+462 TLNQRFNNLELAIGD

-520 VGSSVLDHRITAKF
+520 VGSSVLDHRIDAKF

-560 SLENMTAGDIAG
+560 TLEKMTAGDIAG
-572 AEVRA
+572 AEVKA
-577 RGELQGSLLKYAG
+577 TGQLQGSLLKYAG
-590 KGTVNLHAA
+590 KGTVNLHAP

-615 PFLSRLATSAPW
+615 PFLSRLAASAPW
-627 YANSDLAMDVSVNS
+627 YANSDLAVDVSVNS

-705 GEGLLSIKLNGTL
+705 GEGLLSVKLNGTL

-724 ELRFSTERTHFSMN
+724 DIRFSTERTHFSMS
-738 GSFAVSS
+738 GSFAVAA

-779 MALKANA
+779 MAVKANA
-786 KVAVDGQKIALS
+786 KVAVDAQKIAFS
-798 SIGGQ
+798 SVGGQ
-803 AGGNPFSGNLTF
+803 VGGNPFSGNLAV
-815 QRAAPYPVTGDLAV
+815 QRAAPYPVSGDLSV

-844 VIDPETGALNAK
+844 VIDPESGALNAK

-864 QLKASLALKA
+864 QLKASVSLKA
-874 ESFEA
+874 ENFEA
-879 GPFGTVTGVSAK
+879 GPFGTITGLAAK
-891 VTHDAGS
+891 VTHDSGS
-898 LSLDDVAGTFMGGKL
+898 LSLDDVTGGFMGGKL

-926 IFRTKIAVADANPE
+926 IFRTKIAVTDANPE

-948 GPVAAGRVA
+948 GPVATGRVA

-971 MLKSAGGS
+971 ILKSAGGS

-989 KGLNPGTLPPILQ
+989 KGLNPGALPPILQ

-1016 RPLVDQSLWQGEIG
+1016 RPLVDQNLWQGEIG

-1045 HFKNLRAGIDPVT
+1045 HFQNLRAGIDPVT
-1058 LTADATVDLAASTV
+1058 LAGDATVDIAASTV
-1072 NGDLDLLFNPGTETV
+1072 NGDLDLLFNPGTEAV

-1093 VRLNYNGPLAAPA
+1093 LRLNYNGPLAAPA
-1106 LTTDVSALSNY
+1106 LTIDVSTLSNY

-1159 EKERAEAEAKA
+1159 EKERVEAEAKA

-1201 QQEQGQQPTPE
+1201 QPVPE
-1212 RQSAPVLV
+1212 RQSAPILV
-1220 VPPTENAIRQLAPEN
+1220 VPPTENAIRDLAPEN
-1235 APATP
+1235 APVNP